1 MVYYPRPLHL
11 QTAYS
16 HLGYAPGS
24 LPVSEQVARSIL
36 SLPMHPYL
44 TGPDQDRIL
53 AALET

>member
-16 HLGYAPGS
+16 HLGYAEGS
-24 LPVSEQVARSIL
+24 LPVSENASRSIF

-44 TGPDQDRIL
+44 SEPDQDRIL
-53 AALET
+53 AALEA